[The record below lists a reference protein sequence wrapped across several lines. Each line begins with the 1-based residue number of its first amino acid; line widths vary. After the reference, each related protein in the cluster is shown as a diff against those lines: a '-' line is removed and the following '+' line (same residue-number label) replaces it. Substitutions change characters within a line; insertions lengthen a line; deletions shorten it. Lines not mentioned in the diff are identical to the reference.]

1 MRLLRGRFK
10 GKGAVGGMSPFP
22 VADSPETTPPGL
34 GSKTSSQ
41 LEQKFLYEIGEEREI
56 MEKKLNEVVV
66 IDGVRTAFGKAGEK
80 GIFWKTRADDLAVAL
95 LRALIERNPELRPDM
110 IEDSIWGVT
119 NQVKEQGGTLGRSVP
134 MLADLGWEV
143 PGCSIDR
150 MCASGLTA
158 IGFGVGYL
166 ATGMADCLL
175 TGGVEHMGHVPM
187 GFMRDPHPR
196 AEEVMGGP
204 SAFNMGM
211 TAENIHDRFPEFT
224 REKADQYALSSQ
236 QKANRAIQAGKMKQM
251 IVPIEVE
258 RTDGSRVVVDKDQQP
273 RPETSMESLAGLK
286 AVFKENGRVTAGNA
300 SGLNDGAGIVLL
312 MSEKQAEALG
322 LEPKMRWVASAVAAV
337 DPTIMGTAP
346 VPATLKAL
354 DKAGLTMGDLDIIE
368 INEAFA
374 VQALYCLDRLGLAED
389 DPRVNTW
396 GGSLAYGHPLAA
408 SGPRLVTFL
417 MNLFKEKPG
426 ARYGLTTM
434 CVGRGQG
441 YSIIWENMQR

>member
-1 MRLLRGRFK
+1 
-10 GKGAVGGMSPFP
+10 
-22 VADSPETTPPGL
+22 
-34 GSKTSSQ
+34 
-41 LEQKFLYEIGEEREI
+41 
-56 MEKKLNEVVV
+56 MEKKLNGVVV

-80 GIFWKTRADDLAVAL
+80 GMFWKTRADDLAVAL
-95 LRALIERNPELRPDM
+95 LRALIQRNPKLRPDM

-119 NQVKEQGGTLGRSVP
+119 NQVKEQGGTLGRAVP
-134 MLADLGWEV
+134 MLADWGWEV
-143 PGCSIDR
+143 PGSIDR

-158 IGFGVGYL
+158 IGFGVGYI

-187 GFMRDPHPR
+187 GFMRDPHPQLQ
-196 AEEVMGGP
+196 EVMGGP

-224 REKADQYALSSQ
+224 REKADRYALSCQ

-251 IVPIEVE
+251 IVPIEVKGS
-258 RTDGSRVVVDKDQQP
+258 DGCRVVVDKDQQP
-273 RPETSMESLAGLK
+273 RPETSPESLAGLK
-286 AVFKENGRVTAGNA
+286 PVFKENGRVTAGNA
-300 SGLNDGAGIVLL
+300 SGLNDGAGAVVL
-312 MSEKQAEALG
+312 MSKSQKKAEALG
-322 LEPKMRWVASAVAAV
+322 LKPKMRWVASAVAAV

-354 DKAGLTMGDLDIIE
+354 DKAGLAIGDLDIVE

-374 VQALYCLDRLGLAED
+374 VQALYCLDRLGIVED
-389 DPRVNTW
+389 DPRVNIW
-396 GGSLAYGHPLAA
+396 GGSLAFGHPLAA

-417 MNLFKEKPG
+417 MNLFKEKPD

-441 YSIIWENMQR
+441 YSIIWENVQR